1 MISSRTLFK
10 AVLLKATLAV
20 AMLFII
26 PAKAEEI
33 EPKVGDDGMY
43 TQPWFK
49 HTSFLDLADDL
60 GEAQSNGKHLAILF
74 EQKGCPYCREMH
86 RVNFKN
92 ADIRDYI
99 KKTFDVVQ
107 LNLWG
112 DQEVTDFDGEALSEK
127 DFARKYRVMF
137 TPTILFIDEKGKEVV
152 RMPGY
157 FKPFHFKH
165 LFVYAA
171 EKGYVKQPSFQRWLS
186 AKAEELTAQGKSINL
201 WD

>member
-1 MISSRTLFK
+1 MFVGRHFVGNILLRSAILFG
-10 AVLLKATLAV
+10 LLLASPAMAT
-20 AMLFII
+20 
-26 PAKAEEI
+26 EN

-43 TQPWFK
+43 TQDWFK

-60 GEAQSNGKHLAILF
+60 QEAGDQSRHLAILF

-86 RVNFKN
+86 RVNFAD
-92 ADIRDYI
+92 ADIRNYI
-99 KKTFDVVQ
+99 KKNFDVVQ

-112 DQEVTDFDGEALSEK
+112 DREVTDFDGEQLSEK
-127 DFARKYRVMF
+127 KFGRKYRVMF
-137 TPTILFIDEKGKEVV
+137 TPTILFIDEKGEEVV

-157 FKPFHFKH
+157 FKPFHFKQ

-171 EKGYVKQPSFQRWLS
+171 EKGYVEQPNFQRWLS
-186 AKAEELTAQGKSINL
+186 ARADEMRAEGKEVKL

>member
-1 MISSRTLFK
+1 MNVRRLILKF
-10 AVLLKATLAV
+10 VLAAG
-20 AMLFII
+20 AMLLVPATAI
-26 PAKAEEI
+26 PLAAAEVEL
-33 EPKVGDDGMY
+33 KTSDDGMF
-43 TQPWFK
+43 TQAWFK
-49 HTSFLDLADDL
+49 HTSFLDIADDL
-60 GEAQSNGKHLAILF
+60 DEAKGAGKHLAILF

-86 RVNFKN
+86 RVNF
-92 ADIRDYI
+92 ADKEIREYI

-112 DQEVTDFDGEALSEK
+112 DREVTDFDGQTLSEK
-127 DFARKYRVMF
+127 KFGRKYRVMF
-137 TPTILFIDEKGKEVV
+137 TPTILFIDEKGEEVV

-171 EKGYVKQPSFQRWLS
+171 EKGYLKEPNFQRWLS
-186 AKAEELTAQGKSINL
+186 AKADEMREQGKEVKL